1 MFKFLLAGVLL
12 AVSSLSWSAMSVQ
25 STHALVVDDETGQVL
40 LDKNSDQA
48 VPIASVTKLLTV
60 MVVLDAG
67 QDPDEVLR
75 IERADVDSRERIR
88 TCLPV
93 GSALP
98 RQTMVQLAL
107 MASDNHA
114 AAALAR
120 NYPAGMA
127 AFDEAMKRKISEL
140 ELRSTTIEEPTGL
153 SPRNQASAE
162 DLVRILKAASAYP
175 QIADYST
182 QTEHSVEVKGRL
194 RSFHNTNRLVGQP
207 GWDILLSKTGTTAAA
222 GRCLVMRLQSA
233 GRTVFVVLMGAVAR
247 GGRAL
252 DALNVQRWLAGDEP
266 VEKLTRVSHK
276 ARLRPRT

>member
-1 MFKFLLAGVLL
+1 MFKFLVAGALL
-12 AVSSLSWSAMSVQ
+12 AVSSMSWSAMSVQ
-25 STHALVVDDETGQVL
+25 STHAIVVDDETGQVL
-40 LDKNSDQA
+40 LDKNSGEA
-48 VPIASVTKLLTV
+48 VPIASVTKLMTV

-75 IERADVDSRERIR
+75 IERADIDSRERIR

-93 GSALP
+93 GTALP
-98 RQTMVQLAL
+98 RNTMVELAL

-127 AFDEAMKRKISEL
+127 AFDQAMKRKIAEL
-140 ELRSTTIEEPTGL
+140 ELRSTSIDEPTGL
-153 SPRNQASAE
+153 SPGNQASAE
-162 DLVRILKAASAYP
+162 DLVRILRAAATYP
-175 QIADYST
+175 QIAVFTT
-182 QTEHSVEVKGRL
+182 QAEHSVEVKGRL
-194 RSFHNTNRLVGQP
+194 RSFHNTNGLVGQP

-233 GRTVFVVLMGAVAR
+233 GRTVLVVLMGAAAK
-247 GGRAL
+247 GARAL

-266 VEKLTRVSHK
+266 IQKLARVSHR

>member
-1 MFKFLLAGVLL
+1 MFKFLVAGALL
-12 AVSSLSWSAMSVQ
+12 AVSSTSWAAVTVQ

-48 VPIASVTKLLTV
+48 APIASITKLLTV
-60 MVVLDAG
+60 MVVLDAN
-67 QDPDEVLR
+67 QDPDEVLH
-75 IERADVDSRERIR
+75 IERADLDSRERIR

-120 NYPAGMA
+120 NYPQGMA
-127 AFDEAMKRKISEL
+127 AFDEAMKRKIAEL
-140 ELRSTTIEEPTGL
+140 ELRSTAIEEPTGL

-162 DLVRILKAASAYP
+162 DLVRILKAASTYQ
-175 QIADYST
+175 QIAEFST
-182 QTEHSVEVKGRL
+182 QAEHSVEVKGRL
-194 RSFHNTNRLVGQP
+194 HSFHNTNGLVGRP

-233 GRTVFVVLMGAVAR
+233 GRTVLVVLMGAAAK
-247 GGRAL
+247 GARAL

-266 VEKLTRVSHK
+266 VEKQ
-276 ARLRPRT
+276 ARLSHRVGVRPRT

>member
-1 MFKFLLAGVLL
+1 MFKFLLAAVLL
-12 AVSSLSWSAMSVQ
+12 ALSSMSWSAMSVQ

-40 LDKNSDQA
+40 LDKNPGEA
-48 VPIASVTKLLTV
+48 APIASVTKLLTV
-60 MVVLDAG
+60 MVVLDAN
-67 QDPDEVLR
+67 QDPEEVLR
-75 IERADVDSRERIR
+75 IERADIDSRERIR

-93 GSALP
+93 GSTLP

-120 NYPAGMA
+120 NYPEGMA

-162 DLVRILKAASAYP
+162 DLVRILKAAATYP
-175 QIADYST
+175 QIAEYST
-182 QTEHSVEVKGRL
+182 QAEHSVEIRGRL

-222 GRCLVMRLQSA
+222 GRCLVMKLQSA
-233 GRTVFVVLMGAVAR
+233 GRTVFVVLMGAVAK

-266 VEKLTRVSHK
+266 VEKLTRVSHR

>member
-1 MFKFLLAGVLL
+1 MFKFLVAGAFL
-12 AVSSLSWSAMSVQ
+12 AVSSMSWSAVSVQ
-25 STHALVVDDETGQVL
+25 STYALVVDDETGQVL
-40 LDKNSDQA
+40 LDKNSGA
-48 VPIASVTKLLTV
+48 AAPIASVTKLLTV

-67 QDPDEVLR
+67 QDPDEILR
-75 IERADVDSRERIR
+75 VERADVDGRERIR

-93 GSALP
+93 GSALS
-98 RQTMVQLAL
+98 RQTMLRLAL

-120 NYPAGMA
+120 NYPDGMA
-127 AFDEAMKRKISEL
+127 AFDAAMTLKITEL

-175 QIADYST
+175 QIAEYST
-182 QTEHSVEVKGRL
+182 QAEHSVAVKGRL
-194 RSFHNTNRLVGQP
+194 RSFHNTNGLVGQP

-233 GRTVFVVLMGAVAR
+233 GRTVLVVLMGAAAK
-247 GGRAL
+247 GARAL

-266 VEKLTRVSHK
+266 IERPARLSHRT
-276 ARLRPRT
+276 RLRPHA